1 MHLQLVMMLNG
12 MIEGDNRNMQADLDR
27 PAVSS

>member
-1 MHLQLVMMLNG
+1 MHLQLVMVLNG
-12 MIEGDNRNMQADLDR
+12 MIEGKKSIIQADLDR

>member
-1 MHLQLVMMLNG
+1 MHLQLVMVLNG
-12 MIEGDNRNMQADLDR
+12 MIEGDKGIMQADLDR